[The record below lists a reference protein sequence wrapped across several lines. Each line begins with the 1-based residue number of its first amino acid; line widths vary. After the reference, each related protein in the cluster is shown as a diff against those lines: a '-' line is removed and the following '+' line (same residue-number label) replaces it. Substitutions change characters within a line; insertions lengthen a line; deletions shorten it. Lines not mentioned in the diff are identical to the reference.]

1 VTEPTSFG
9 VRFAEK
15 WTATYTRGLPSPS
28 GDRRRKEIE
37 SDIWEHLHDPQIA
50 NREVIGRSLRGI
62 PSDVWWRYRTLLE
75 SRGTRERNQGMFS
88 NLRRNWWP
96 TLVVIQAVLTAA
108 SVIGVMIVAPDQQ
121 GSEVAPFRVIAGV
134 IGLVSTALLIL
145 GLTVLDRNRRAGS
158 WMIAVGSVPTLLSLL
173 ALNPVAL
180 LAVATITGG
189 LWTGNLAFTTRPTEI
204 DPNHSTVQSTSPA
217 GTRWHWWLITAVVL
231 FLAGFGTLMLA
242 DIIDP
247 SEQDESLIGGLM
259 FFTWLLSW
267 AAAAATAA
275 IGIALGTMHLVSRHR
290 TRTA

>member
-1 VTEPTSFG
+1 
-9 VRFAEK
+9 
-15 WTATYTRGLPSPS
+15 
-28 GDRRRKEIE
+28 
-37 SDIWEHLHDPQIA
+37 
-50 NREVIGRSLRGI
+50 
-62 PSDVWWRYRTLLE
+62 
-75 SRGTRERNQGMFS
+75 MFS
-88 NLRRNWWP
+88 NLKRNWWP

-108 SVIGVMIVAPDQQ
+108 AVIGVMIVAPDQQ

-134 IGLVSTALLIL
+134 IGLVSTALLLL
-145 GLTVLDRNRRAGS
+145 GLIVLDRNRQAGS
-158 WMIAVGSVPTLLSLL
+158 WMIAIGSFPTLLSLL

-204 DPNHSTVQSTSPA
+204 DPNHPTVHSTSPA

-247 SEQDESLIGGLM
+247 SEQDESLGTLM

-275 IGIALGTMHLVSRHR
+275 IGIALGTLLLISRHR